1 MEEMEHNIFQVSI
14 CNDLNETKFFLNLPQ
29 SEFYIL
35 DLLQRHH
42 IEDGFL
48 IEIQH
53 ITKSYIKLTMLGNDV
68 FKINKLAQRIG
79 DMTEEEEVIYENNIK
94 FCSDNGIMLNI
105 NNLLNLTTYHQYKDI
120 MEDELL
126 GRCMAEQ
133 VIKKNPQS
141 FLQVKTWR
149 TITSPE

>member
-14 CNDLNETKFFLNLPQ
+14 RNDLNEIKFFLNLPQ

-48 IEIQH
+48 IGIQQ
-53 ITKSYIKLTMLGNDV
+53 ITKSYIKITMLGNDV

-94 FCSDNGIMLNI
+94 FCSDNGRRNVS
-105 NNLLNLTTYHQYKDI
+105 TTI
-120 MEDELL
+120 
-126 GRCMAEQ
+126 
-133 VIKKNPQS
+133 
-141 FLQVKTWR
+141 
-149 TITSPE
+149 